1 PCTTYGTYNATGE
14 QLTLLRA
21 IFYERDIELMNS
33 SAITPFYDARRTDRL
48 TTFSVS
54 AVGDLKD
61 SPRQFPVPAKE
72 LSALQKELYTIK
84 GTDSIPGIVSA
95 IRVRGGLFD
104 PSSSISARNQG
115 SMYRIGNQFV
125 GVGAVGDIAEQLRL
139 SNLAIAKATKPF

>member
-1 PCTTYGTYNATGE
+1 VYGNYAVTAGSLQE
-14 QLTLLRA
+14 KLLRA
-21 IFYERDIELMNS
+21 IFYERDVELMNS
-33 SAITPFYDARRTDRL
+33 SAITPFYDARRTNRF

-95 IRVRGGLFD
+95 IRVRGGVFN
-104 PSSSISARNQG
+104 PGAGVSAQNQG
-115 SMYRIGNQFV
+115 SMYRFGDEFV
-125 GVGAVGDIAEQLRL
+125 GVGPVADIAEQLRL
-139 SNLAIAKATKPF
+139 NNIAIAKGKKPF